1 MGLLICSHY
10 LFSILIRNII
20 HKIEILVFAFFQ
32 CSISRNFLISSKCCI
47 INIWNMRADDRVK
60 SPYLYLILI
69 YPEIAKFTFWFLSLA
84 AAVPNVQVFNLSNNK
99 MCYEYLHDYKCLF
112 NEMKKKMFIYGTW
125 GHLEVVKFV
134 FENTN
139 CTVLQN
145 WKNKCN

>member
-1 MGLLICSHY
+1 
-10 LFSILIRNII
+10 
-20 HKIEILVFAFFQ
+20 
-32 CSISRNFLISSKCCI
+32 
-47 INIWNMRADDRVK
+47 
-60 SPYLYLILI
+60 
-69 YPEIAKFTFWFLSLA
+69 
-84 AAVPNVQVFNLSNNK
+84 

-145 WKNKCN
+145 WKINAINKENYCISC